1 MSELHDSKL
10 SQAQSTLKPGQ
21 VWLIAARE
29 SLERPEP
36 GLTLLVGAEVTWD
49 SFFLVTP
56 RDAIAIVGRYD
67 ADAIPASWR
76 VIGYDEDAGPVLR
89 SELAKLGP
97 ETVMLN
103 YSSDDP
109 LCDGLTHGLYL
120 RLRELLPDVAFS
132 SASDFLGSLRSRKT
146 PLEQAAILEAAQY
159 AEDDLDALEHT
170 IRVGWS
176 ERDVAYF
183 LHDRLR
189 AEGCEPSWGWA
200 GCPTVKIGPVQP
212 SHAGPTDR
220 QIEPGLLMHIDYGA
234 RLPHGYGS
242 DIQRVFY
249 WLKPDQDGLPP
260 ELERAFTATWNAIEA
275 AAKTLRPGVQGFEV
289 DAAAR
294 SSLVNAG
301 YPEYLHAVGHGLGR
315 ATHDG
320 GTLLGPRWA
329 RYGSKPEGIVAE
341 GEVYTLELGAF
352 VEGYGYVGLEED
364 VLVRVDGVEWFSRR
378 QNKIRL
384 LGQ

>member
-1 MSELHDSKL
+1 MSELHNSKL
-10 SQAQSTLKPGQ
+10 VQAQTMLKPGQ

-36 GLTLLVGAEVTWD
+36 GLRLVVGVEVTWD
-49 SFFLVTP
+49 SFFLMTHAA
-56 RDAIAIVGRYD
+56 AIAIVGRYD

-76 VIGYDEDAGPVLR
+76 VIGYDEDAGPILR
-89 SELAKLGP
+89 SELAQLQP
-97 ETVMLN
+97 QTVMLD

-109 LCDGLTHGLYL
+109 LSDGLTHGLFLGL
-120 RLRELLPDVAFS
+120 RAALPDVAFS

-146 PLEQAAILEAAQY
+146 PLEQAAILEAVQY
-159 AEDDLDALEHT
+159 AEDDLDALEKT
-170 IRVGWS
+170 IRIGWS

-189 AEGCEPSWGWA
+189 AEGCEPSWGWD

-234 RLPHGYGS
+234 RLPHGYCS

-249 WLKPDQDGLPP
+249 WPKPDEDAVPP
-260 ELERAFTATWNAIEA
+260 ELERAFTASWNAIEA
-275 AAKTLRPGVQGFEV
+275 ATKVLRPGVQGFEV

-294 SSLVNAG
+294 ASLTASG
-301 YPEYLHAVGHGLGR
+301 YPECKYALGHGLGR

-320 GTLLGPRWA
+320 GTMLAPRWP
-329 RYGSKPEGIVAE
+329 RYGSKPEGIVVE

-364 VLVRVDGVEWFSRR
+364 VVVRVDGVEWFSRR
-378 QNKIRL
+378 QNAIRL

>member
-1 MSELHDSKL
+1 MSELHASKL
-10 SQAQSTLKPGQ
+10 SQAQAMLEPGQ

-36 GLTLLVGAEVTWD
+36 GLALVVGADVTWD
-49 SFFLVTP
+49 SFFLVT
-56 RDAIAIVGRYD
+56 REAAVAIVGRYD
-67 ADAIPASWR
+67 ADAIPVPWR

-89 SELAKLGP
+89 AELARLGP
-97 ETVMLN
+97 KTVMLD

-109 LCDGLTHGLYL
+109 LADGLTHGLYL
-120 RLRELLPDVAFS
+120 RLLELLPEVTLS

-146 PLEQAAILEAAQY
+146 LLEQSAIREAVQR
-159 AEDDLDALEHT
+159 AEDDLDALARA
-170 IRVGWS
+170 IQPGWS
-176 ERDVAYF
+176 ERDAARF

-189 AEGCEPSWGWA
+189 ADGCEPSWGWE

-220 QIEPGLLMHIDYGA
+220 VLEVGMFMHIDYGA
-234 RLPHGYGS
+234 RLAHGYCS

-249 WLKPDQDGLPP
+249 WPTPGQEGIPD
-260 ELERAFTATWNAIEA
+260 ELERAFSAVWNAIDA
-275 AAKTLRPGVQGFEV
+275 AAQVLRPGVPGFEV

-294 SSLVNAG
+294 SSIVSAG
-301 YPEYLHAVGHGLGR
+301 CPEYKHAVGHGLGR

-364 VLVRVDGVEWFSRR
+364 VVVRTGGIEWLSRR
-378 QNKIRL
+378 QNAIRL
-384 LGQ
+384 LGR

>member
-1 MSELHDSKL
+1 MSELHASKL
-10 SQAQSTLKPGQ
+10 LQAQKMLEPGQ
-21 VWLIAARE
+21 LWLIAARE

-36 GLTLLVGAEVTWD
+36 GLTLVVGVEATWD
-49 SFFLVTP
+49 SFFLVTHN
-56 RDAIAIVGRYD
+56 AATAIVGRYD
-67 ADAIPASWR
+67 ADAIPAPWR
-76 VIGYDEDAGPVLR
+76 VIGYDEDAGPILR
-89 SELAKLGP
+89 SELAQLQP
-97 ETVMLN
+97 ESVMLN

-109 LCDGLTHGLYL
+109 LSDGLTHGLFL
-120 RLRELLPDVAFS
+120 RLQEALPDVAFS

-146 PLEQAAILEAAQY
+146 PLEQAAILEAVQR
-159 AEDDLDALEHT
+159 AEDDLDALENS
-170 IRVGWS
+170 IRIGWS

-189 AEGCEPSWGWA
+189 ADGCEPSWGWA

-220 QIEPGLLMHIDYGA
+220 QIEPGLFMHIDYGA
-234 RLPHGYGS
+234 RLPHGYCS

-249 WLKPDQDGLPP
+249 WPKPDEHGLPA
-260 ELERAFTATWNAIEA
+260 ELERAFTASWNAIEA
-275 AAKTLRPGVQGFEV
+275 AANALRPGVQGFEV

-294 SSLVNAG
+294 ASLTASG
-301 YPEYLHAVGHGLGR
+301 YPECKYAVGHGLGR

-320 GTLLGPRWA
+320 GTMLAPRWP
-329 RYGSKPEGIVAE
+329 RYGSKPEGIIAE

-364 VLVRVDGVEWFSRR
+364 VVVRVDNVEWFSRR
-378 QNKIRL
+378 QNAIRL
-384 LGQ
+384 LGP

>member
-1 MSELHDSKL
+1 MSELHASKL
-10 SQAQSTLKPGQ
+10 AQAQEILEPGQ

-36 GLTLLVGAEVTWD
+36 GLTLVVGVEATWD
-49 SFFLVTP
+49 SFFLVTHN
-56 RDAIAIVGRYD
+56 AATAIVGRYD
-67 ADAIPASWR
+67 ADAIPALWR

-89 SELAKLGP
+89 AELAKLQP
-97 ETVMLN
+97 VRVMLN

-109 LCDGLTHGLYL
+109 LSDGLTYGLYL
-120 RLRELLPDVAFS
+120 RLQEALPDVVLS

-146 PLEQAAILEAAQY
+146 ALEQAAILEAVQR
-159 AEDDLDALEHT
+159 AEDDLGALEDA
-170 IRVGWS
+170 IQLGWS
-176 ERDVAYF
+176 ELDVAHF
-183 LHDRLR
+183 LHARLR
-189 AEGCEPSWGWA
+189 ADGCEPSWGWE

-220 QIEPGLLMHIDYGA
+220 QIQPGMLMHIDYGA
-234 RLPHGYGS
+234 RLPHGYCS

-249 WLKPDQDGLPP
+249 WPKPNEHVPA
-260 ELERAFTATWNAIEA
+260 ELERAFTASWNAIEA
-275 AAKTLRPGVQGFEV
+275 AAKVLRPSVHGFEV

-294 SSLVNAG
+294 ASLTASG
-301 YPEYLHAVGHGLGR
+301 YPEYMHAVGHGLGR

-320 GTLLGPRWA
+320 GTLLGPRWP

-364 VLVRVDGVEWFSRR
+364 VVVRSDGVEWFSRR
-378 QNKIRL
+378 QNAIRL

>member
-10 SQAQSTLKPGQ
+10 LQAQGMLEPGQ

-29 SLERPEP
+29 SIERPEP
-36 GLTLLVGAEVTWD
+36 GLTLVVGVEVTWD
-49 SFFLVTP
+49 SFFLVTHN
-56 RDAIAIVGRYD
+56 AATAIVGRYD
-67 ADAIPASWR
+67 ADAIPSPWR
-76 VIGYDEDAGPVLR
+76 VIGYDEDAGPILR
-89 SELAKLGP
+89 SELAKLQP
-97 ETVMLN
+97 EGVMLN

-109 LCDGLTHGLYL
+109 LSDGLTHGLYL
-120 RLRELLPDVAFS
+120 RLRELLPEVTFS

-146 PLEQAAILEAAQY
+146 PLEQAAILEAVQY
-159 AEDDLDALEHT
+159 AEDDLDALEKT
-170 IRVGWS
+170 IRIGWS

-189 AEGCEPSWGWA
+189 AEGCEPSWGWD

-212 SHAGPTDR
+212 SHAGPTGR
-220 QIEPGLLMHIDYGA
+220 QIEPGLFMHIDYGA
-234 RLPHGYGS
+234 RLRHGYCS

-249 WLKPDQDGLPP
+249 WPKPGEDGVPP
-260 ELERAFTATWNAIEA
+260 ELKRAFTASWNAIEA
-275 AAKTLRPGVQGFEV
+275 AAKVLRPGVQGFEV

-294 SSLVNAG
+294 ASLTASG
-301 YPEYLHAVGHGLGR
+301 YPEYMHAVGHGLGR

-329 RYGSKPEGIVAE
+329 RYGSKPLGIVAE

-364 VLVRVDGVEWFSRR
+364 ALVLADGIEWLSRR
-378 QNKIRL
+378 QSAIRL